1 MKRLLGKC
9 ALITGAARGIGLAFA
24 EAYIKEGAR
33 VAIADIDIER
43 ARRSVNELGP
53 AAIAVEMDVTQQVS
67 IDRAV
72 SQVVDTFGQIDILIT
87 MQPFLQPGPSLI

>member
-1 MKRLLGKC
+1 MKRLVGKC

-43 ARRSVNELGP
+43 ARRSVSDLGP

-67 IDRAV
+67 IDRAI
-72 SQVVDTFGQIDILIT
+72 SQVVDTFGQIDILICSYHNY
-87 MQPFLQPGPSLI
+87 L